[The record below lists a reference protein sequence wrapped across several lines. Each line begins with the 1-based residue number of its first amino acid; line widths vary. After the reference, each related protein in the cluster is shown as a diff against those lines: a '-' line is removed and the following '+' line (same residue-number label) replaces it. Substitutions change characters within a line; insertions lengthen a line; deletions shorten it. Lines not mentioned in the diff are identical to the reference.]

1 MATYSSILAWE
12 IPWTEETGRLQ
23 STGVQRVRH
32 DWVTEHTHGP
42 RPRGLWARAW
52 RMGQEHPQKRGRAER
67 WACSRG
73 RRQDRVCS
81 YGWSKPV
88 RSRKRGGTKS
98 PRALPG
104 SLRVWTL
111 LWTTQSPGGFQ
122 EQWRQLVTN
131 MRFWNEPWTQSKEAQ
146 TCTHSAA
153 CQPCGFGWL
162 ASPPEPHFII
172 HNIGWTKTRPW
183 WPHQGMWSSKH
194 QRKAVWTTVGQ
205 TNTMWSWPSP
215 EHPSLTSSHHS
226 SLSREKNLF

>member
-1 MATYSSILAWE
+1 MLPILDGLEKDIPCQSISFLGFPGVSSGKDSMQDTWVKSLGRKDPLEQEMATYSSILAWE

-52 RMGQEHPQKRGRAER
+52 RIGQEHPQKRGGAER

-88 RSRKRGGTKS
+88 RSRKRGRAKS
-98 PRALPG
+98 PRTLPG

-111 LWTTQSPGGFQ
+111 VWTTQSPGGF
-122 EQWRQLVTN
+122 
-131 MRFWNEPWTQSKEAQ
+131 
-146 TCTHSAA
+146 
-153 CQPCGFGWL
+153 
-162 ASPPEPHFII
+162 
-172 HNIGWTKTRPW
+172 
-183 WPHQGMWSSKH
+183 
-194 QRKAVWTTVGQ
+194 
-205 TNTMWSWPSP
+205 
-215 EHPSLTSSHHS
+215 
-226 SLSREKNLF
+226 